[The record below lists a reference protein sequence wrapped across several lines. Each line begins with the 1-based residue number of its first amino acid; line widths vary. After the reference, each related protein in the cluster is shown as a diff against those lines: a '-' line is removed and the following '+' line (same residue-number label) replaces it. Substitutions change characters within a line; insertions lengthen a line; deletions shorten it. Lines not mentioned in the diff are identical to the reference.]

1 MAAEDG
7 ADPPSDPLADTTASS
22 FPQTNAVVQPAFNPI
37 PYNFPTRFSIPSGD
51 LYSSMLLSLW
61 HKNGTT
67 PNGKAVLTYLNDIDE
82 MGKTMSLT
90 EGEMV
95 SMALYYA
102 DPDNR
107 LLWKELINS
116 SKGNNWTQFKKDVK
130 WYYPDAYF
138 DAKEL
143 SRTLYELGSA
153 PRPLISAPS
162 TSKPIFGFHNAVAI
176 RSYVVGFL
184 RITEDLSH
192 IRHKVGNRV
201 ICQRFSKG
209 LVDKEL
215 KKKVGQRLRE
225 KYPKYN
231 DEFDCL
237 PRIFFYYTFFVWRDE
252 LLKEER
258 KWLTEH
264 GF

>member
-7 ADPPSDPLADTTASS
+7 ADPPSDTLVDITSSPTT
-22 FPQTNAVVQPAFNPI
+22 NMVQPAFNPI
-37 PYNFPTRFSIPSGD
+37 PYNFPTRFSIPSNA

-61 HKNGTT
+61 HKNSTT

-90 EGEMV
+90 EGEMI

-107 LLWKELINS
+107 LMWKELINS

-138 DAKEL
+138 DVDEL
-143 SRTLYELGSA
+143 DTTLYGLGSG
-153 PRPLISAPS
+153 PRALVSGLS
-162 TSKPIFGFHNAVAI
+162 TFKPIFGFNNALAI

-184 RITEDLSH
+184 RITENLSH
-192 IRHKVGNRV
+192 IRHKVGNRG
-201 ICQRFSKG
+201 ICQRFARG
-209 LVDKEL
+209 LADKEL

-225 KYPKYN
+225 KYPKYS